1 MSISLK
7 ETLQKILV
15 PGIFGEINS
24 RTAILKEHDRSAKLR
39 EVQINGVSDDSI
51 LIKIDYSQAN
61 DQIFCNENG
70 SLKRCDYLLIT
81 KLRRKKF
88 LLFVEMKSNK
98 VIGTEIIQKFR
109 ASECLFDYIISILRQ
124 FHDLD
129 FNCSEYKKRFVLFQ
143 EKPLPKRPVHPKR
156 TGSAPDNYLSKNYD
170 PDKPP
175 TLESLS

>member
-1 MSISLK
+1 MSINLK
-7 ETLQKILV
+7 EMLQKILV
-15 PGIFGEINS
+15 PGIFGEINA
-24 RTAILKEHDRSAKLR
+24 RTAILKENDRSAKLR

-51 LIKIDYSQAN
+51 LIKIDYGQAN

-81 KLRRKKF
+81 QLRRKKI
-88 LLFVEMKSNK
+88 LLFMEMKSNK
-98 VIGTEIIQKFR
+98 VISTEIIQKFR
-109 ASECLFDYIISILRQ
+109 ASECLFDYMILVLRQ

-129 FNCSEYKKRFVLFQ
+129 FNYNEYKKRFVLFQ

-170 PDKPP
+170 PNKPP

>member
-1 MSISLK
+1 MNTSLK

-15 PGIFGEINS
+15 PGIFGEINAQ
-24 RTAILKEHDRSAKLR
+24 TAILKENDRSAKLR
-39 EVQINGVSDDSI
+39 EVQINGVADDSI
-51 LIKIDYSQAN
+51 LIKIDYCQAN

-81 KLRRKKF
+81 KLRHKKF
-88 LLFVEMKSNK
+88 LLFMEMKSNK

-109 ASECLFDYIISILRQ
+109 ASECLFDYMVSMLHQ
-124 FHDLD
+124 FHDWE
-129 FNCSEYKKRFVLFQ
+129 FNCDEYKKRFVLFQ
-143 EKPLPKRPVHPKR
+143 EKPLPKRPIHPKR

-170 PDKPP
+170 PNKPP

>member
-1 MSISLK
+1 MSTGLK

-15 PGIFGEINS
+15 PGIFGEINAQ
-24 RTAILKEHDRSAKLR
+24 TAVLKENDRSAKLR
-39 EVQINGVSDDSI
+39 EVLINGVSDDSI

-81 KLRRKKF
+81 KLKHNKF

-109 ASECLFDYIISILRQ
+109 ASECLFDYMVSMLRQ
-124 FHDLD
+124 FHDLE
-129 FNCSEYKKRFVLFQ
+129 FNCDEYKKRFVLFQ
-143 EKPLPKRPVHPKR
+143 EKPLPKRPAHPIR

-170 PDKPP
+170 PNKPP